1 MTAPANPASALALV
15 VTCGELVVA
24 LPALEVRR
32 VYLAEEVTA
41 RPLEA
46 PLWAVAA
53 DGTEHGAA
61 LPGWDLAGL
70 LGLRRASARSVWI
83 ALEPDGRGRSFA
95 IACDRSLI
103 VAPLTLALP
112 LRPALF
118 TSRPGAV
125 RGAFFTMEELGAELA
140 PTGFLLSTR
149 DLLTAEELAS
159 ASTATST
166 GKLKW

>member
-1 MTAPANPASALALV
+1 MTAATNPAGSLALV
-15 VTCGELVVA
+15 VACGELVLAV
-24 LPALEVRR
+24 PALEVRR
-32 VYLAEEVTA
+32 VYLAEEVTPRQLDA
-41 RPLEA
+41 S
-46 PLWAVAA
+46 LWALAA
-53 DGTEHGAA
+53 EGVE

-70 LGLRRASARSVWI
+70 LGLRRPSSRRVWI
-83 ALEPDGRGRSFA
+83 ALEPDGRGRSYA

-103 VAPLTLALP
+103 VVPLALALP

-125 RGAFFTMEELGAELA
+125 RGAFLGTFANVSEQENELA

-159 ASTATST
+159 ASAASTA
-166 GKLKW
+166 GKLAW

>member
-1 MTAPANPASALALV
+1 MTATSGSSLALV
-15 VTCGELVVA
+15 VTCGELVLA

-32 VYLAEEVTA
+32 VYLTEEVTA
-41 RPLEA
+41 RPLEVGM
-46 PLWAVAA
+46 WAVRA
-53 DGTEHGAA
+53 EGAE

-70 LGLRRASARSVWI
+70 LGLRRASTRSVWI
-83 ALEPDGRGRSFA
+83 ALEPDGRGRGFA

-103 VAPLTLALP
+103 VASLALALP

-125 RGAFFTMEELGAELA
+125 RGAFLTMDELAKDLA

-149 DLLTAEELAS
+149 DLLTAEELAT
-159 ASTATST
+159 ANAATSA
-166 GKLKW
+166 GKLAW